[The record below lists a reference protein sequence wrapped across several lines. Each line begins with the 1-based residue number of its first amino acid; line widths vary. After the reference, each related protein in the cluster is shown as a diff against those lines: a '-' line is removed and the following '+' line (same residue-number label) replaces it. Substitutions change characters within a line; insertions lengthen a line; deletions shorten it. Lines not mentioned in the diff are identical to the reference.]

1 MMEEGRSKEE
11 YLQMLARYYRNCT
24 RCPLHQGRTQMVFG
38 VGNPHSPLMIVGEG
52 PGEQEDLQGE
62 PFVGRAGQ
70 LLTKMLAAIGLR
82 RQDVYITNIVKCR
95 PPNNRTPF
103 DEEMDACIP
112 ILRQQFA
119 VIRPRLLLTLGAA
132 ATRAIID
139 RNARITQIRGQWFE
153 RNGVRMM
160 ATYHPAYL
168 LRNPAKKA
176 EAWED
181 LKAVRAALDA
191 LTGAGD
197 ESVTPPSGSSE

>member
-1 MMEEGRSKEE
+1 MLREGRSKQEQ
-11 YLQMLARYYRNCT
+11 LQMLAHYYRHCT
-24 RCPLHQGRTQMVFG
+24 RCPLHQGRTQVVFG
-38 VGNPHSPLMIVGEG
+38 VGSPDSPLMIVGEG

-62 PFVGRAGQ
+62 PFVGKAGQ

-82 RQDVYITNIVKCR
+82 REDVYITNIVKCR
-95 PPNNRTPF
+95 PPNNRTPL

-139 RNARITQIRGQWFE
+139 RNARITKIRGQWFE
-153 RNGVRMM
+153 RHGVRMM

-168 LRNPAKKA
+168 LRNPAKKV

-181 LKAVRAALDA
+181 LQAVRAALDA
-191 LTGAGD
+191 LADDASFTKHS
-197 ESVTPPSGSSE
+197 ESNG

>member
-1 MMEEGRSKEE
+1 MHGGQSKEE
-11 YLQMLARYYRNCT
+11 QLRVLARYYHQCE
-24 RCPLHQGRTQMVFG
+24 RCPLHRGRTQVVFG
-38 VGNPHSPLMIVGEG
+38 VGNPHSPLMFVGEG

-70 LLTKMLAAIGLR
+70 LLTRMLAAIHLR
-82 RQDVYITNIVKCR
+82 REDVYITNIVKCR
-95 PPNNRTPF
+95 PPGNRTPTN
-103 DEEMDACIP
+103 EEMAACIP

-119 VIRPRLLLTLGAA
+119 IIRPRILVTLGAA

-139 RNARITQIRGQWFE
+139 PKVRITQIRGQWVE
-153 RNGVRMM
+153 RSEVKMM

-181 LKAVRAALDA
+181 LQAIRAAYDA
-191 LTGAGD
+191 LHL
-197 ESVTPPSGSSE
+197 V

>member
-1 MMEEGRSKEE
+1 MQEGRSKQEQ
-11 YLQMLARYYRNCT
+11 LQMLARYYHQCT
-24 RCPLHQGRTQMVFG
+24 RCPLHQRRTQVVFG
-38 VGNPHSPLMIVGEG
+38 VGNPHSPLMFVGEG

-70 LLTKMLAAIGLR
+70 LLTRMLAAIHLR
-82 RQDVYITNIVKCR
+82 REDVYITNIVKCR
-95 PPNNRTPF
+95 PPGNRTPT
-103 DEEMDACIP
+103 DEEMAACIP

-119 VIRPRLLLTLGAA
+119 IIRPRILVTLGAA

-139 RNARITQIRGQWFE
+139 PKARITQIRGQWVE
-153 RNGVRMM
+153 RGEVKMI

-181 LKAVRAALDA
+181 LQAIRAAYDA
-191 LTGAGD
+191 LHL
-197 ESVTPPSGSSE
+197 V

>member
-1 MMEEGRSKEE
+1 MGDRKREQLEMLRQY
-11 YLQMLARYYRNCT
+11 YLHCT

-38 VGNPHSPLMIVGEG
+38 VGNPDSPLMIVGEG

-70 LLTKMLAAIGLR
+70 LLTKMLAAINLR
-82 RQDVYITNIVKCR
+82 REDVYITNIVKCR

-139 RNARITQIRGQWFE
+139 RNAKITKIRGQWFE

-168 LRNPAKKA
+168 LRNPAKKV

-191 LTGAGD
+191 LENGR
-197 ESVTPPSGSSE
+197 